1 MSYEPIK
8 TILET
13 NVVWSLSPTGLRT
26 IIIIIIII
34 IIFSFH
40 LGIGTG
46 KIKKVVAFRII
57 ISLLSFQTVWIW
69 KCKDRHIPWHS
80 PGHQAVWIL
89 DGTGQCGTSFHT
101 IGFINLTYCKDK
113 QDFTFTVTKSD
124 SKFVKDRGHLQHLSP
139 PPNSKRH
146 FWLRICNFFPSCR
159 VNDNNCF
166 PVNDLSLCMYYFCM
180 CVCWVI

>member
-1 MSYEPIK
+1 M
-8 TILET
+8 
-13 NVVWSLSPTGLRT
+13 
-26 IIIIIIII
+26 
-34 IIFSFH
+34 
-40 LGIGTG
+40 
-46 KIKKVVAFRII
+46 AFRII
-57 ISLLSFQTVWIW
+57 ISLLSSQTVWIW

-124 SKFVKDRGHLQHLSP
+124 SKFVAERGHLQHLSP

-146 FWLRICNFFPSCR
+146 FWLRICNFFPSCC

-180 CVCWVI
+180 CACWVIKFYFWPLFLLGKCFTEFHCPWGLEWDKSGSFAALFFCCFKTMPSYS